1 MVSRWTRTEFAST
14 LARNVRMRLQRE
26 ADARALMGAFEQ
38 DLASSFYLYAPPA
51 EDFDLAARLLL
62 ERPTSGLRGADALHL
77 AAAKQQSVPL
87 YTLDKTLLR
96 AAEAFGVPASDA
108 GIGAP

>member
-1 MVSRWTRTEFAST
+1 MVSRWTQTEFASA
-14 LARNVRMRLQRE
+14 LARNVRLRAQAE
-26 ADARALMGAFEQ
+26 GDARALMRAFEQ
-38 DLASSFYLYAPPA
+38 DLTSSFNVYTPVA
-51 EDFDLAARLLL
+51 EDFALAARLLL
-62 ERPTSGLRGADALHL
+62 ELPTSGLRGADALHL
-77 AAAKQQSVPL
+77 AAARQQGVPL